1 MYKRFLAAL
10 LSLILCVTSLPC
22 AAEEGGH
29 EYPGVDITF
38 PADDQIAVEMAFRQW
53 AAELLYDYYAGSYK
67 AAYVG
72 SSGKE
77 PFAEYYRL
85 AVLKSS
91 FDRDN
96 QNNKHIIYNMV
107 SGTEADQQGVY
118 TWVLLESLKEA
129 VRINSDE
136 IIAQFNATPKDERKY
151 LMLDIVNGTL
161 TKDEYVEN
169 AQERM
174 DAMLAADALE
184 AIFDIGLVCIE
195 TALQVQVA
203 TKAKSD
209 LLSNVISGAAE
220 TLDAAFETCVEAAET
235 NALINA
241 RNEVRTLLA
250 NELASEVLTI
260 NDIAVGFLKN
270 TYSDLLSNRHAEYRD
285 LIETFLEVTDNSN
298 PDLAD
303 HVADAVQMEMAA
315 IEATQAAQKI
325 LDDAG
330 YEVAKTL
337 DPGSIAGVVAVDTF
351 CTLLE
356 ESVKI
361 LFEMAE
367 EKVAGKGLEFTIAGK
382 KISLG
387 ADDLMQYLNDCI
399 TKYLSI
405 VRDQLVDQYFDQYLE
420 GTTVEIGVLDGLG
433 DKLVTAFTSDEF
445 RYELIAGF
453 LTNFAPGVL
462 EDLTGDDSALI
473 DASVELLDVI
483 ASDLFTGDSS
493 SETTG
498 NLLKIF
504 VNSADSIVNAEVE
517 ELLQKSAD
525 KVQRAEAQERK
536 AELWRGKNQKRTKK
550 AETRAENYRKAAYEL
565 SQEVEAKEAFQVP
578 VFDVVT
584 NVWDRAWET
593 GTSIRAALDSAVS
606 AANGEGRLS
615 LLTARVYAARE
626 MSFPLL
632 MDSNNMLAN
641 DVFSAGDGNFFTP
654 DAYSIVL
661 DREKIPLEV
670 LVAIVSRI
678 KTQLKYDI
686 VGAKSYFDVA
696 LHFWEDEDYLGL
708 GGSVTEDEIRY
719 NKLFATEFVKYMFD
733 HYSNIY
739 GENQILTTASADR
752 LYNEIVFFENHY
764 FNRIL
769 DPYRPG
775 GTWDPA
781 WEAYFQ

>member
-1 MYKRFLAAL
+1 MNKRILAAL
-10 LSLILCVTSLPC
+10 LCLSLCVTSLPC
-22 AAEEGGH
+22 AAGEELYS
-29 EYPGVDITF
+29 YPAVDATI
-38 PADDQIAVEMAFRQW
+38 PADDQLAVEMAFREW

-67 AAYVG
+67 AAYAG
-72 SSGKE
+72 SDGRE

-85 AVLKSS
+85 AVLKRS
-91 FDRDN
+91 FDREK
-96 QNNKHIIYNMV
+96 QNNKHIIYNTV
-107 SGTEADQQGVY
+107 SGTEADKQGVY

-136 IIAQFNATPKDERKY
+136 IIAQFNATPKAERKY

-174 DAMLAADALE
+174 DAILAADALE

-195 TALQVQVA
+195 TALQVKFT
-203 TKAKSD
+203 TKDKGD
-209 LLSNVISGAAE
+209 LLSDVISGAAD
-220 TLDAAFETCVEAAET
+220 TLDAAFETLTEAAET

-260 NDIAVGFLKN
+260 SDIAVGFLKN
-270 TYSDLLSNRHAEYRD
+270 TYSDLLSNRHAEYRN

-303 HVADAVQMEMAA
+303 HVSDAVQMEMAA
-315 IEATQAAQKI
+315 IETTQAAQKI

-337 DPGSIAGVVAVDTF
+337 DPGSIAAVVAVDTF

-367 EKVAGKGLEFTIAGK
+367 EKFAEKGLEFTIAGK
-382 KISLG
+382 TISLG
-387 ADDLMQYLNDCI
+387 ADDLMEYLSDCI

-420 GTTVEIGVLDGLG
+420 GTTVDIGVLDGLG
-433 DKLVTAFTSDEF
+433 ERMIAAFDSKDF
-445 RYELIAGF
+445 KYELIAGF
-453 LTNFAPGVL
+453 LTKFAPDVL
-462 EDLTGDDSALI
+462 EDLSGNDSFLI
-473 DASVELLDVI
+473 EAAVEFLDVL
-483 ASDLFTGDSS
+483 ASDLFTNDST
-493 SETTG
+493 SETAG

-504 VNSADSIVNAEVE
+504 VKSSGSFVDEKVKD
-517 ELLQKSAD
+517 LLQQSAD
-525 KVQRAEAQERK
+525 KVQRAEHQERK
-536 AELWRGKNQKRTKK
+536 AARWRDKNQKRTKK
-550 AETRAENYRKAAYEL
+550 AEKRAENYRKEAYKL
-565 SQEVEAKEAFQVP
+565 SQEAEVKAAFQIP

-593 GTSIRAALDSAVS
+593 GTSIRAALDSAVAS
-606 AANGEGRLS
+606 ANGEGRLS
-615 LLTARVYAARE
+615 LLTARVHAARE

-632 MDSNNMLAN
+632 SDSTDLLAN
-641 DVFSAGDGNFFTP
+641 NVFTVGDGNFFTK
-654 DAYSIVL
+654 DAYSIVM
-661 DREKIPLEV
+661 DREKIPLDA
-670 LVAIVSRI
+670 LVKIVSRI
-678 KTQLKYDI
+678 KMQLKYDI

-696 LHFWEDEDYLGL
+696 LHFWEGEEYLGL
-708 GGSVTEDEIRY
+708 GGSITEDEIRY

-739 GENQILTTASADR
+739 GENQILTTGTADR
-752 LYNEIVFFENHY
+752 LYDEIVFFENHY
-764 FNRIL
+764 FNRML
-769 DPYRPG
+769 DPHRPG

-781 WEAYFQ
+781 WDAYFQ